1 MQDKDEQK
9 ISQNEWFII
18 QALRSLKPFERLEI
32 VADKQGKV
40 NNYLVHRSSKVVLTD
55 INIYHVA

>member
-1 MQDKDEQK
+1 MTTIYN
-9 ISQNEWFII
+9 ISQNEHYILG
-18 QALRSLKPFERLEI
+18 ALRSLQPFERVEI

-55 INIYHVA
+55 ANLYHVA

>member
-1 MQDKDEQK
+1 MTTIYN
-9 ISQNEWFII
+9 ISQNEHYILG
-18 QALRSLKPFERLEI
+18 ALRSLLPFERVEI

-55 INIYHVA
+55 TNLYHVA